1 MELKEAKQ
9 ILTDNGY
16 LVEDTAQEVWT
27 NSLARSLKIRLKE
40 LGYKEHEDY
49 QIESNEEDSWVVLS
63 NINYRNGKTTLCF
76 DIEFFDG
83 IKGDMYSLKDCE
95 KKTEET
101 YEMENVGE
109 IADKV
114 VKIFKTRHP
123 LFR

>member
-1 MELKEAKQ
+1 MKLTEAKK
-9 ILTDNGY
+9 ILNDNGY
-16 LVEDTAQEVWT
+16 LLEDTAQEVWT
-27 NSLARSLKIRLKE
+27 NNLARSLKIRLKE

-49 QIESNEEDSWVVLS
+49 QVESNEEDSWVTLS
-63 NINYRNGKTTLCF
+63 HINYRNGKTTLSF

-95 KKTEET
+95 KKTEDQ
-101 YEMENVGE
+101 YELDNVGE

-114 VKIFKTRHP
+114 VKIFKVRHP